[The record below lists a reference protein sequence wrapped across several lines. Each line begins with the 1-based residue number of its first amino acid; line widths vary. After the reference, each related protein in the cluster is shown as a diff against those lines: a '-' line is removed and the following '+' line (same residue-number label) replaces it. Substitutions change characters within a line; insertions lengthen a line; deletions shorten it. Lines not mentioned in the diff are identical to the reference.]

1 MLTMNLNLRSV
12 TDLRCIC
19 EPFQE
24 PVASILCAGRKIC
37 LRTIACTNRGNS
49 LPLWEHSN
57 PKRMLAG
64 IRFLSI
70 PEIVL
75 LYYGLSPVML
85 SADEIYHPIIGAQQR
100 LINND

>member
-1 MLTMNLNLRSV
+1 
-12 TDLRCIC
+12 
-19 EPFQE
+19 
-24 PVASILCAGRKIC
+24 
-37 LRTIACTNRGNS
+37 
-49 LPLWEHSN
+49 
-57 PKRMLAG
+57 MLAG
-64 IRFLSI
+64 FRFLSI